1 MWRPS
6 GFGAEFRKGKKLCSK
21 VPAAGR
27 VSEGDAGEQAE
38 EVSREG
44 GRVQEG
50 DREVEGRRRCGE
62 VEGGEE
68 EVWRG

>member
-6 GFGAEFRKGKKLCSK
+6 GFGAEFRKGRKLCSK
-21 VPAAGR
+21 EPAVGR
-27 VSEGDAGEQAE
+27 DAGEQAK

-50 DREVEGRRRCGE
+50 DREVEGRRRYGE
-62 VEGGEE
+62 VDRRTG
-68 EVWRG
+68 VD